1 MGTEDTLTSMSISL
15 PAAQEEYL
23 KGRVAQTGCATASE
37 YVRRL
42 IHADQVAQEADLE
55 RRLLE
60 RLDEPS
66 TPLTDEDWF
75 EIRREV
81 RRRLAAKPKGR

>member
-1 MGTEDTLTSMSISL
+1 MSEEDRTRYSGRPTTAFAMV
-15 PAAQEEYL
+15 AA
-23 KGRVAQTGCATASE
+23 TGCATASE

-42 IHADQVAQEADLE
+42 IHADQLAQEKASLE

-60 RLDEPS
+60 RLEEPS
-66 TPLTDEDWF
+66 TPLTDQDWS

-81 RRRLAAKPKGR
+81 RRKLEAKRNGR